1 MLCTYLHQNLSNIKK
16 HLVLVLKNICV
27 FQTNLNKVVN
37 IFCTLLEWIRN
48 IKMVVL
54 QYYKDLDENLVR
66 LSQKTEELDSNKGNS
81 NFHTV

>member
-48 IKMVVL
+48 IKMV
-54 QYYKDLDENLVR
+54 QCY
-66 LSQKTEELDSNKGNS
+66 STTKTWMRILYG
-81 NFHTV
+81 